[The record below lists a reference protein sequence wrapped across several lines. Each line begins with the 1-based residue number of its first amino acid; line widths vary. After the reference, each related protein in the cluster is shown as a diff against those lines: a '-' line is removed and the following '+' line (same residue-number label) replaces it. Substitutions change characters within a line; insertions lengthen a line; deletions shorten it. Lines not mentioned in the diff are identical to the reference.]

1 MGVGIAIGG
10 LTQGLAQGIKLG
22 SDLEDAEQRR
32 TLAKE
37 SAERDKARF
46 KFETEENED
55 KSRRRNDLK
64 AAEEELKS
72 IDEAL
77 AKGTILGGQSQP
89 AAPAAAIANPNA
101 APVQGAMPAP
111 APAAGAIATPDTVAP
126 APAQAQQ
133 TSQPNPFLTGAE
145 GKYQD
150 QKAAMDRYYDMKG
163 AALSKIFR
171 AKGDYDKAELV
182 PKMMNELRD
191 QNWSQKV
198 GASLAAMAGNAP
210 GAREAFGK
218 VYGMVNDGYEL
229 DPASGK
235 FDPEKGWTGLERIN
249 TATGKRE
256 TFTLSPEQAAA
267 ISSKYKDPAQVISFL
282 LERSDKAK
290 TQGLDERKTKATE
303 KSADAEVTKAGAS
316 VIAANAQASRASA
329 LNKREQA
336 EANGQQQK
344 AMTDAILRQF
354 PLATKE
360 YKEEE
365 LMGKDRDAKLAKK
378 AAEERMANKTLDLA
392 GLNPRVD
399 VRTLAGIARAGKVD
413 AQQDADGRVFTMVGD
428 KKIFLQ

>member
-1 MGVGIAIGG
+1 MGVGLGAIGG
-10 LTQGLAQGIKLG
+10 LATGFARGVQLR
-22 SDLEDAEQRR
+22 SDLEDAEQKR

-37 SAERDKARF
+37 QADRDKTRF
-46 KFETEENED
+46 KYETEENED
-55 KSRRRNDLK
+55 KSRRRNELK
-64 AAEEELKS
+64 TAEEELKAA
-72 IDEAL
+72 DDAL
-77 AKGTILGGQSQP
+77 RNGTILGDQP
-89 AAPAAAIANPNA
+89 AAAPAAIQNPNA
-101 APVQGAMPAP
+101 APAQGAMPAP
-111 APAAGAIATPDTVAP
+111 TLAGGAIATPAT

-133 TSQPNPFLTGAE
+133 TSQPNPFMTGAE

-150 QKAAMDRYYDMKG
+150 PKAAMDRYYDLKS
-163 AALSKIFR
+163 AALSKVFR
-171 AKGDYDKAELV
+171 AKGDYDKAEAV
-182 PKMMNELRD
+182 PKMMQELKD
-191 QNWSQKV
+191 QNWSMKV
-198 GASLAAMAGNAP
+198 GTSLAAMAGNAP
-210 GAREAFGK
+210 GAREAFGR

-229 DPASGK
+229 DPKSGS
-235 FDPEKGWTGLERIN
+235 FDPEKGWTGLERVN
-249 TATGKRE
+249 TQTGKRE

-267 ISSKYKDPAQVISFL
+267 IASRYKDPTMVVQFL

-290 TQGLDERKTKATE
+290 AQGFEGRKVAATE

-329 LNKREQA
+329 LNKQMENDA
-336 EANGQQQK
+336 KGSEQK

-399 VRTLAGIARAGKVD
+399 VRTLAGIARAGQVD
-413 AQQDADGRVFTMVGD
+413 AQQDADGRVFTMVGN
-428 KKIFLQ
+428 KKIFLK

>member
-10 LTQGLAQGIKLG
+10 LASGIAQGLKLG
-22 SDLEDAEQRR
+22 SDIEDAAQRR

-46 KFETEENED
+46 KFETEESED
-55 KSRRRNDLK
+55 KSRRRTELK
-64 AAEEELKS
+64 AAEDELKAA
-72 IDEAL
+72 DEML
-77 AKGTILGGQSQP
+77 AKGNILGGQQQP
-89 AAPAAAIANPNA
+89 VAPTAAIANPNA
-101 APVQGAMPAP
+101 APMQGAMPAP
-111 APAAGAIATPDTVAP
+111 SPAAGAIAMPDA

-133 TSQPNPFLTGAE
+133 TSQPNPFMTGAE

-150 QKAAMDRYYDMKG
+150 PKAAMDRYYDMKA
-163 AALSKIFR
+163 AALSKVFR

-198 GASLAAMAGNAP
+198 GTSLAAMAGNAP

-235 FDPEKGWTGLERIN
+235 FDPDKGWTGLERIN
-249 TATGKRE
+249 TQTGKRE
-256 TFTLSPEQAAA
+256 TFSLSPEQAAA
-267 ISSKYKDPAQVISFL
+267 ISSRYKDPAQVISFV
-282 LERSDKAK
+282 LERADKAK
-290 TQGLDERKTKATE
+290 SQALEGRKVAATE

-316 VIAANAQASRASA
+316 VVAANAQASRASA

-360 YKEEE
+360 FKEEE
-365 LMGKDRDAKLAKK
+365 LMGKDADAKRAKK

-392 GLNPRVD
+392 GLNPKID